1 MKKYKKAAFFAAFVF
16 DKDAKDKNKL
26 IIKILNFI

>member
-16 DKDAKDKNKL
+16 NKDAKDKNE
-26 IIKILNFI
+26 IITKR